1 MGANKLATMGVRAL
15 VERLMV
21 EQVGDKGTFEGTI
34 SAFFGAGHVAPN
46 QQAMFR
52 ETLVEA
58 GHAAMHRGFE
68 PSADTV
74 NTLLDI
80 VEGIMH
86 QIYNAPLLA
95 EQVNKT
101 IPKRK

>member
-1 MGANKLATMGVRAL
+1 
-15 VERLMV
+15 
-21 EQVGDKGTFEGTI
+21 
-34 SAFFGAGHVAPN
+34 
-46 QQAMFR
+46 MFR
-52 ETLVEA
+52 DTLIEA
-58 GHAAMHRGFE
+58 GHAAMHRDFE

-86 QIYNAPLLA
+86 SIHYAPMLA

-101 IPKRK
+101 IPARRKHP

>member
-1 MGANKLATMGVRAL
+1 
-15 VERLMV
+15 
-21 EQVGDKGTFEGTI
+21 
-34 SAFFGAGHVAPN
+34 
-46 QQAMFR
+46 
-52 ETLVEA
+52 
-58 GHAAMHRGFE
+58 MHRDFE

-86 QIYNAPLLA
+86 SIHYAPMLA

-101 IPKRK
+101 IPARRKHP